1 MSFQEMLDA
10 QVFSWFLNTFHING
24 YTNFI
29 SRVLFKAKGI
39 TYKDFY
45 NNFFIFLQKQEW
57 FLQEQNTIKFYYN
70 RWMTEGKIDHP
81 KIGGIEIHGWNLIHR
96 TILKVNTEHLYD
108 QIFFNIQEY
117 LETLDLELSM
127 IEDLIEFQKS
137 YIITFDKINQY
148 PFTKHFNLNIL
159 EYLNNDSELLKS
171 TNYRFDFPENKQMSK
186 ETFLENIYY
195 RRRRNFGKA
204 LVE

>member
-1 MSFQEMLDA
+1 MQPYCGGARPTPEIIADA
-10 QVFSWFLNTFHING
+10 E
-24 YTNFI
+24 
-29 SRVLFKAKGI
+29 KAA
-39 TYKDFY
+39 
-45 NNFFIFLQKQEW
+45 
-57 FLQEQNTIKFYYN
+57 
-70 RWMTEGKIDHP
+70 
-81 KIGGIEIHGWNLIHR
+81 
-96 TILKVNTEHLYD
+96 
-108 QIFFNIQEY
+108 
-117 LETLDLELSM
+117 S
-127 IEDLIEFQKS
+127 DLIEFQKS

>member
-1 MSFQEMLDA
+1 MESCA
-10 QVFSWFLNTFHING
+10 GG
-24 YTNFI
+24 YQFAG
-29 SRVLFKAKGI
+29 SAAALWLKI
-39 TYKDFY
+39 T
-45 NNFFIFLQKQEW
+45 
-57 FLQEQNTIKFYYN
+57 
-70 RWMTEGKIDHP
+70 
-81 KIGGIEIHGWNLIHR
+81 LI
-96 TILKVNTEHLYD
+96 

-186 ETFLENIYY
+186 ETFLENI
-195 RRRRNFGKA
+195 
-204 LVE
+204 